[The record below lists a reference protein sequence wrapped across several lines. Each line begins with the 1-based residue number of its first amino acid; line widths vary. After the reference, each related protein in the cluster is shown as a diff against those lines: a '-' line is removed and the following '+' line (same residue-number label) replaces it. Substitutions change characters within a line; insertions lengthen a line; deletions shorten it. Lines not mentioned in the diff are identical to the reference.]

1 MAGARCQNV
10 AVGVQL
16 EPAAQRRRMTGW
28 ITAAAATCGALGG
41 WAGSHVGDGH
51 VGMIALIG
59 ATCGVLGSFLP
70 GGLLR
75 ITGRVRRSPA
85 RQRREAS

>member
-1 MAGARCQNV
+1 
-10 AVGVQL
+10 
-16 EPAAQRRRMTGW
+16 MTGW
-28 ITAAAATCGALGG
+28 ITAAVAACGALGG
-41 WAGSHVGDGH
+41 WAGSHLGDGR
-51 VGMIALIG
+51 VGMISLTG

-75 ITGRVRRSPA
+75 IADRIRRIPA